1 MTMSGVSD
9 MGEGVGFCFAA
20 LRVRLLNL
28 IATVID
34 FCTPPTEQ
42 GRGHPR
48 SATVRVLATLRQFLR
63 EGTPWR
69 SLKATADEAVFTIL
83 WPPSLQPGR
92 CMRPGAVT
100 G

>member
-1 MTMSGVSD
+1 VLD
-9 MGEGVGFCFAA
+9 F
-20 LRVRLLNL
+20 RLLDL

-69 SLKATADEAVFTIL
+69 SLTADKVSGSTLRRHLEQWAGTGL
-83 WPPSLQPGR
+83 LAQAGMLRGDPRHLLGAGQAGR
-92 CMRPGAVT
+92 
-100 G
+100 